1 MTKAELRKEFR
12 QKRQGLTDEELVIHS
27 QAIAQHLILSSLV
40 TSIHTLHV
48 FLPIRKKKEVDMYE
62 VIHRVQESYPQIN
75 IVVSRSN
82 PDTRRLT
89 HYLLTATTEIVENQ
103 WGIPEPVPG
112 TSPEIADAEIDAV
125 LIPLMAFDLAGNRVG
140 YGMGFYDRFLSR
152 CRQEVQK
159 IGVSFFEPVPLI
171 TDITSDDVPLTAC
184 ITPQEIWHF
193 MH

>member
-1 MTKAELRKEFR
+1 
-12 QKRQGLTDEELVIHS
+12 
-27 QAIAQHLILSSLV
+27 
-40 TSIHTLHV
+40 
-48 FLPIRKKKEVDMYE
+48 MYE
-62 VIHRVQESYPQIN
+62 VIHKVQESYPQIN

-82 PDTRRLT
+82 PETRRLT

-112 TSPEIADAEIDAV
+112 TSMEIADAEIDAV

>member
-89 HYLLTATTEIVENQ
+89 HYLLTETTEIVENQ